1 MPRGRRSKPI
11 PEGVVPAGR
20 SGIPNPIDQHVGL
33 RVRMRRKVL
42 KITQE
47 ELAEKLGLTF
57 QQVQKYERGMNR
69 ISASRLYDVAQVLQT
84 PISFFFEDMSD
95 DVVTNAPRIRAGLS
109 ENLPNSSAGDA
120 DPMIRRETL
129 ELVRNYY
136 MIKDPKMR
144 KLVFDLVKNMTKPNI
159 DPEKLPKPKKN
170 KGEDE

>member
-1 MPRGRRSKPI
+1 MPRGKRNRQLKQGLIS
-11 PEGVVPAGR
+11 AGR
-20 SGIPNPIDQHVGL
+20 SGIANPIDIHVGMRIRL
-33 RVRMRRKVL
+33 RRKVL
-42 KITQE
+42 KISQE

-95 DVVTNAPRIRAGLS
+95 DVTTNAPRIRAGLS
-109 ENLPNSSAGDA
+109 ENLPTASNEA

-159 DPEKLPKPKKN
+159 DPEKLPKPKKQ
-170 KGEDE
+170 KGEEQ